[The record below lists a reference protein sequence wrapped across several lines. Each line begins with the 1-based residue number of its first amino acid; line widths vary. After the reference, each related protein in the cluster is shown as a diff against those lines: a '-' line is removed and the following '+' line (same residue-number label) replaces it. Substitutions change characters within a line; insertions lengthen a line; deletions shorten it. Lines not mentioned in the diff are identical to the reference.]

1 MTVFRLIRR
10 PDQESG
16 FLAEIVSGTLIH
28 LIHIIIV
35 FIEIQMYWHEKF
47 QKGHMNT
54 LLPRS
59 DVHITTTVRT
69 LSCSHK
75 IAFWLLTFLFIF

>member
-35 FIEIQMYWHEKF
+35 FIEIQMY
-47 QKGHMNT
+47 
-54 LLPRS
+54 
-59 DVHITTTVRT
+59 
-69 LSCSHK
+69 
-75 IAFWLLTFLFIF
+75 